1 MNYNALLLLDK
12 HRNHKTSFSLNSSGI
27 NQFSF
32 LKHKTSYNINTH
44 IKDNTKYKKCYSV
57 KPYSYSMPKD
67 IILKDIFNNSINY
80 SNEFIKKYDLININN
95 IYNNTSEDRKYIFD
109 KIKKF
114 ILINHI
120 NYNILGK
127 TIFLYDLLLF
137 EKQKQNGKN
146 KKFNIMN
153 SVPNLL
159 IAIIA
164 FILILKFNKENNK
177 IISLK
182 QFMKK
187 FEEKDE
193 NISLNEIYEIEILAL
208 QLIDYNLTFRTPFSF
223 MELFLLNGIV
233 FNEDYISSDL
243 SLNIYELANETLENI
258 MMNSNEYF
266 KCNYCY
272 LCCSVIMYVREK
284 FKINGWP
291 KALEINFDMKY
302 QQFSDIY
309 NFFFLKNKN
318 NNYYSN
324 DKNKNNIKRFYNCD
338 IINISNLKS
347 MSNIINVLKIMKSAD
362 KYKKNKDK
370 INKIDLFNNKN
381 DKEEVCKDNIN
392 NNKNISTLDK
402 IKIEQ
407 NKNNNCNFFK
417 SPDNLTIVKPSI
429 SNILTNLN
437 KENRLTIFNINNDNN
452 INAHKKAEN
461 SKNSDKEIQNA
472 QNKEKIPIKNKYNNS
487 TNVEQIRNDESINT
501 LKKSNIFATKS
512 FNRYRKTFN
521 KNKKYS
527 QANSN
532 YNSNQNSYINNDSI
546 INCNTD
552 GYYSNNIINQN
563 FYKNTIKKA
572 NKSLNNYCDKNR
584 ELKNQLI
591 NRNIN
596 RNININSYNITIK
609 NHNHN
614 NNIIKNNNRYYYS
627 EYTEKKVNYELS
639 NDSKKTTFN
648 LNQTSL
654 NDYLYHKNKN
664 NKNKDKDI
672 ENENYFN
679 NYKIKNK
686 DENSNAPTCESSN
699 IKLSSNDFSI
709 RKSYRLKKKFTQN
722 EIKTEKPKNEKIKKY
737 EKEGK
742 KVLEKNKSYNKLL
755 NAKISFSDKT
765 YNRKTGLRNFYKQ
778 KNLLEHH
785 Q

>member
-114 ILINHI
+114 ILINHL
-120 NYNILGK
+120 NYNVFGK

-291 KALEINFDMKY
+291 KALEINFDVNY

-347 MSNIINVLKIMKSAD
+347 MSNIINVLKIMKTAD
-362 KYKKNKDK
+362 RYRKIKGK
-370 INKIDLFNNKN
+370 INKFELLSNNK
-381 DKEEVCKDNIN
+381 EEICKANKN
-392 NNKNISTLDK
+392 NNMNLRALNKT
-402 IKIEQ
+402 KIEQ
-407 NKNNNCNFFK
+407 NKNNNLGFFK
-417 SPDNLTIVKPSI
+417 SPGNLTMVKPLI
-429 SNILTNLN
+429 SNILTISNEGN
-437 KENRLTIFNINNDNN
+437 TTINSNNINDNN
-452 INAHKKAEN
+452 
-461 SKNSDKEIQNA
+461 KNE
-472 QNKEKIPIKNKYNNS
+472 KEKNCDKNEQNQIKKGNDNNS
-487 TNVEQIRNDESINT
+487 NNVDVKNDEKINI
-501 LKKSNIFATKS
+501 LKISNIIKTKS
-512 FNRYRKTFN
+512 FNRYRKNIN
-521 KNKKYS
+521 KNKKYI
-527 QANSN
+527 QENNN
-532 YNSNQNSYINNDSI
+532 YNSNKNSYINNNSI

-552 GYYSNNIINQN
+552 GYCSNIINQHFN
-563 FYKNTIKKA
+563 KSPIKKE
-572 NKSLNNYCDKNR
+572 NNSLFNYSDKNSEIKN
-584 ELKNQLI
+584 EL
-591 NRNIN
+591 IN
-596 RNININSYNITIK
+596 RNININSYNKANK
-609 NHNHN
+609 NHNPYYN
-614 NNIIKNNNRYYYS
+614 KITNNRYYYNGHR
-627 EYTEKKVNYELS
+627 EKKINYELS
-639 NDSKKTTFN
+639 NDSKKAPITFN
-648 LNQTSL
+648 LNKTSL
-654 NDYLYHKNKN
+654 NDFLYHKNENSK
-664 NKNKDKDI
+664 KKDI
-672 ENENYFN
+672 DIDNDNYFD
-679 NYKIKNK
+679 NYNIKNK
-686 DENSNAPTCESSN
+686 NENSNAPTCENSN

-709 RKSYRLKKKFTQN
+709 RKSYCLKKKNIQN
-722 EIKTEKPKNEKIKKY
+722 EIKTETKNSPKNEKNIIQY

-742 KVLEKNKSYNKLL
+742 KALEKNKSYNKLL
-755 NAKISFSDKT
+755 NAKITFSDKT
-765 YNRKTGLRNFYKQ
+765 YNRKTGLRKFYKQ
-778 KNLLEHH
+778 KNLIENN